1 MSALK
6 QIELNEAPCPI
17 DEAAL
22 SGLSHSSPSDTAHIA
37 GQLPLQQRVALC
49 QFCYEKAHLF
59 ELALRIA
66 STLDL
71 PILTTVF
78 GKGAPVVFQQSR
90 DIAGT
95 LAEVNRRTLFD
106 APAPVTLPSIGKH
119 I

>member
-6 QIELNEAPCPI
+6 QIDLNEAPCPI

-22 SGLSHSSPSDTAHIA
+22 SGLNHSSPGDAALIA
-37 GQLPLQQRVALC
+37 GQLPLQQRAILC

-71 PILTTVF
+71 PTLTTVF
-78 GKGAPVVFQQSR
+78 GKGAPVVFEQSR
-90 DIAGT
+90 DIAST
-95 LAEVNRRTLFD
+95 LAEVNRRALFD
-106 APAPVTLPSIGKH
+106 APAP
-119 I
+119 